1 MWLDFLV
8 FSGVLGLLA
17 WLAVLAAFAFVI
29 LEVLRRARSRRAAL
43 LASTI
48 GAVVAGH
55 LVEASVGI
63 PIVSTLMLL
72 WTLFGLAT
80 VLYARRELLGEDAFV
95 AEPARATREPAL
107 AAAAR
112 SYAPVGAVAVAA
124 RGHGRGEASAAGGP
138 PVRREGRGN
147 GSRAQQRAR
156 GPAERV
162 QAGPRRAGP
171 VFERLSGL
179 QQTVLLGLTVLTL
192 GVFAGGIWLFATN
205 VQVVRA
211 DAAYKQGQAYDG
223 AASACL
229 LRAQNPADPAAAGCP
244 AGPQYTQQQVAQFAG
259 QQLLPIA
266 LGYYQQAISYQ
277 LNQDMYYLWMA
288 KTYLDQAH
296 YDLMVQQQASAV
308 AAFQSAEHL
317 LLAAR
322 ALNPYNADHPMN
334 LARMFAG
341 WARIDPSKW
350 ALADKY
356 FRLAIHL
363 ARHNGRWA
371 DEWGNAD
378 MTQAATRPGLASAQR
393 TALYRQALAAFQ
405 HACAVDDLLGDARV
419 YRGDA
424 YQALGLHRQAA
435 ASYAEALKVGGFE
448 QFAPAPPMATSP
460 AVVQRL
466 VSALYSAHEY
476 RGLVQPVMQ
485 LLPRRL
491 RTQAPGYLEQS
502 PMTLAYSP
510 TLGLRASPF
519 AQTLKAISSTLRH
532 KGLVP

>member
-1 MWLDFLV
+1 
-8 FSGVLGLLA
+8 
-17 WLAVLAAFAFVI
+17 
-29 LEVLRRARSRRAAL
+29 
-43 LASTI
+43 
-48 GAVVAGH
+48 
-55 LVEASVGI
+55 
-63 PIVSTLMLL
+63 
-72 WTLFGLAT
+72 
-80 VLYARRELLGEDAFV
+80 
-95 AEPARATREPAL
+95 
-107 AAAAR
+107 
-112 SYAPVGAVAVAA
+112 
-124 RGHGRGEASAAGGP
+124 
-138 PVRREGRGN
+138 
-147 GSRAQQRAR
+147 
-156 GPAERV
+156 
-162 QAGPRRAGP
+162 

-179 QQTVLLGLTVLTL
+179 QQTVLLGLIVLTL

-229 LRAQNPADPAAAGCP
+229 MRAQNPADPAGAACP
-244 AGPQYTQQQVAQFAG
+244 YPQYTQPQVAQIAG
-259 QQLLPIA
+259 QQLLPTA
-266 LGYYQQAISYQ
+266 LGYYQQAIGDQ
-277 LNQDMYYLWMA
+277 PNQDMYYLWMG

-296 YDLMVQQQASAV
+296 YDLMVRQQANAMAS
-308 AAFQSAEHL
+308 FQSAANVL
-317 LLAAR
+317 LKAQG
-322 ALNPYNADHPMN
+322 LNPYNADHPMN
-334 LARMFAG
+334 LARLFAG

-356 FRLAIHL
+356 FGLAISPHL
-363 ARHNGRWA
+363 AWHNGRWA

-378 MTQAATRPGLASAQR
+378 MAQATTLPPAQR

-460 AVVQRL
+460 TVVQRL